1 MRDFILYLADGCRG
15 LDSEATSKRIGN
27 LIERSGLND
36 KELSERMNVSV
47 QAINKWR
54 HGKGFPDIE
63 NLCILSRILGYTVDD
78 LLVFQWKDR
87 KMLDATLEKRE
98 KTDSLLETMRNYY
111 FLIATIV
118 HSYNTGLNGKQ
129 DFKMNPKILSGN
141 NIS

>member
-1 MRDFILYLADGCRG
+1 MRDFILHLADGCCG
-15 LDSEATSKRIGN
+15 IDIEATSKRIGS

-87 KMLDATLEKRE
+87 IILDITLEERK
-98 KTDSLLETMRNYY
+98 KAYY
-111 FLIATIV
+111 FMIAAIV
-118 HSYNTGLNGKQ
+118 HSYNNGLSGKQ
-129 DFKMNPKILSGN
+129 GFKLKPEILAGN

>member
-1 MRDFILYLADGCRG
+1 MREFILHLADGCCG
-15 LDSEATSKRIGN
+15 IDIEATSKRIGS

-87 KMLDATLEKRE
+87 IILDITLEERKKAYLVSE
-98 KTDSLLETMRNYY
+98 IMRKYY
-111 FLIATIV
+111 FMIAAIV
-118 HSYNTGLNGKQ
+118 HSYNNGLSGKQ
-129 DFKMNPKILSGN
+129 GFKLKPEILAGN